1 MLIKFAN
8 ADLLEAKV
16 AHRGD
21 TLLRTAH
28 RATFNYEP
36 REGFLYVRSRA
47 ISSRTNDN
55 FDTWPADEL
64 RQAWATFIGKP
75 VFVNHH
81 NKDHRRARGVIID
94 AVLHED
100 TSPDGTPDTWV
111 EVLMEVDAVRFP
123 KLAKAILAGDIERT
137 SMGADVGES
146 ECSYCGNVATTPD
159 TYCVHVSRHKG
170 QRLLRKNADG
180 TQEDVLVHEICIAQG
195 EVVHTMRGLVPI
207 ESVVVGDM
215 ALTRAGWRRVTD
227 ARQTGVRPTVKIVLS
242 DGTTLRCTEDH
253 LIATAAGWTPAMSL
267 LVVDVH
273 ADATVPVRTLAGV
286 HVGVLGSELVPSL
299 AVGLEGVPV
308 VHSVGAGFD
317 QPQMV
322 GVDAVA
328 TPTDMVDFHSLDFV
342 PEKTHHS
349 SVDQSFVVRVAADA
363 PVPIEGGASL
373 PDEATIVLGG
383 ASEQSFQ
390 FVQAVCVIDD
400 DTVPVYD
407 LTVEGEHEFVVNGI
421 VVHNCRKI
429 SFFENSVL
437 VEPPADP
444 TAFFLGVDD
453 RGVRSLGMTANGKT
467 VTAASSVKI
476 VRDAPNEWSAIDD
489 GYDVGFLKLRRDS
502 GGWVIDE
509 IHVDDGY
516 RREGIATALLRTAE
530 SEVGPIAHSTP
541 EDMTPE
547 GMAWARSTG
556 ADVQGLPGSTWN
568 PLTAKIK
575 DDPYVELTEEQKERF
590 AGTTVRQ
597 DDDGFYCHTH
607 RARGKSYPSIDEIP
621 DDEVGFIESTGAA
634 ASFETEVQQEMT
646 KMANR
651 KKDRWRTM
659 AKAASV
665 TKEGV
670 TQEESER
677 LLDGLDEKYRSA
689 LEKFVPYT
697 VYGPTYSRGITT
709 NLMDAIRAARQRN
722 DASFNYFWSKC
733 EAGYD
738 IETMGGEDNWYYDSA
753 MGQYTKRLAT
763 TAGAL
768 DYGPTEPGPRAGTR
782 WEGIIST
789 PNSRAY
795 EVTVFWPGD
804 EAPMLSGVFDSQE
817 RAREWAQKCVDAGG
831 LNVLIENAGN
841 FERFGS
847 TKLAWGEMKAPAVV
861 NTLGLVECPVC
872 GERNKFDGTGR
883 CTVCGF
889 LPPPEPFR
897 EPDLEVA
904 QKVDMRDGWVN
915 PELMSAPAFVPPEEG
930 DDEANPVQKDIVPN
944 EGAERTGGIRM
955 RPSEAIA
962 QRQAQQIQAL
972 RAENARLRAAQG
984 GRQRR
989 ADVNNPGQPVPEP
1002 AAQAASA
1009 STEET
1014 RSPDATADVTSGSA
1028 VLTDVGPATTT
1039 DVTSPGAAMTNVAP
1053 LANADVTAPVAGT
1066 TEMPPYADTVI
1077 KIEPDASGGT
1087 DTAPA
1092 FSGDS
1097 SWVQARKAAE
1107 AHVFASLR
1115 LARLRIRAGIESGDD
1130 LVIAEKIA
1138 ATTRPEIVRTQI
1150 ATLDQVVRSASVQ
1163 QQRRPAPHVAQRSA
1177 PSLASM
1183 AVPGIQAVGGFAGL
1197 AVSQDEVGLF
1207 D

>member
-123 KLAKAILAGDIERT
+123 KLARAILAGDIERT
-137 SMGADVGES
+137 SMGADVGET

-180 TQEDVLVHEICIAQG
+180 TQEDVLVHEICK
-195 EVVHTMRGLVPI
+195 R
-207 ESVVVGDM
+207 
-215 ALTRAGWRRVTD
+215 
-227 ARQTGVRPTVKIVLS
+227 
-242 DGTTLRCTEDH
+242 
-253 LIATAAGWTPAMSL
+253 
-267 LVVDVH
+267 
-273 ADATVPVRTLAGV
+273 
-286 HVGVLGSELVPSL
+286 
-299 AVGLEGVPV
+299 
-308 VHSVGAGFD
+308 
-317 QPQMV
+317 
-322 GVDAVA
+322 
-328 TPTDMVDFHSLDFV
+328 
-342 PEKTHHS
+342 
-349 SVDQSFVVRVAADA
+349 
-363 PVPIEGGASL
+363 
-373 PDEATIVLGG
+373 
-383 ASEQSFQ
+383 
-390 FVQAVCVIDD
+390 
-400 DTVPVYD
+400 
-407 LTVEGEHEFVVNGI
+407 
-421 VVHNCRKI
+421 I
-429 SFFENSVL
+429 SFFENSLL

-453 RGVRSLGMTANGKT
+453 TGVRSMGMQM
-467 VTAASSVKI
+467 
-476 VRDAPNEWSAIDD
+476 
-489 GYDVGFLKLRRDS
+489 
-502 GGWVIDE
+502 
-509 IHVDDGY
+509 
-516 RREGIATALLRTAE
+516 RTASRE
-530 SEVGPIAHSTP
+530 ATSKISDDEYVKLTP
-541 EDMTPE
+541 E
-547 GMAWARSTG
+547 
-556 ADVQGLPGSTWN
+556 
-568 PLTAKIK
+568 
-575 DDPYVELTEEQKERF
+575 QKQRF
-590 AGTTVRQ
+590 DGTTVRR
-597 DDDGFYCHTH
+597 DSKGFYCHTH
-607 RARGKSYPSIDEIP
+607 RARSESYPSIDEIP
-621 DDEVGFIESTGAA
+621 DEDVRFIESTGSLSHGSADYDSPERWEFA
-634 ASFETEVQQEMT
+634 TKSWERDRSLLVRSETHDGIDFHLVGPV
-646 KMANR
+646 
-651 KKDRWRTM
+651 DD
-659 AKAASV
+659 
-665 TKEGV
+665 EGDM
-670 TQEESER
+670 QIYA
-677 LLDGLDEKYRSA
+677 LDGGKVVGDVFFGRPTQTSDWIEAAVQVHPDYRR
-689 LEKFVPYT
+689 
-697 VYGPTYSRGITT
+697 RGI
-709 NLMDAIRAARQRN
+709 A
-722 DASFNYFWSKC
+722 
-733 EAGYD
+733 
-738 IETMGGEDNWYYDSA
+738 SA
-753 MGQYTKRLAT
+753 MYQMAERETGLKMKPSPGHSDLAEKLWQQPNRTFGYLASTAAERTSVAAPLDPDLCPASNQAIDNPQRRMRMACPACGKMLGGGRSPITKIPRHKPFVRGASEMAT
-763 TAGAL
+763 VEKT
-768 DYGPTEPGPRAGTR
+768 
-782 WEGIIST
+782 
-789 PNSRAY
+789 
-795 EVTVFWPGD
+795 
-804 EAPMLSGVFDSQE
+804 
-817 RAREWAQKCVDAGG
+817 
-831 LNVLIENAGN
+831 
-841 FERFGS
+841 
-847 TKLAWGEMKAPAVV
+847 AWGEMKAPAVV

-915 PELMSAPAFVPPEEG
+915 PELLSAPAFVPPEEG
-930 DDEANPVQKDIVPN
+930 DDEADPVQKDIAPN

-1002 AAQAASA
+1002 AAQSGV

-1163 QQRRPAPHVAQRSA
+1163 QQRRPAPHVAQRTA